1 MLEGTT
7 AIPIILIFASLSIL
21 NAFNIGLSLSK
32 CLLWNRV
39 VIWNVRGYFQIE
51 FFLLLGSFG
60 LRNKIISSEEKEEKV
75 FDKFVIDL

>member
-60 LRNKIISSEEKEEKV
+60 LSKIISLEEKEEKV